1 MSCSDNAL
9 TGTKKAE
16 RAKKISESFLGC
28 KNGRKCPWFQDM
40 AFRKDSLGEDEHII
54 DIYIYTHQMHTVCI
68 YIYMCVCE
76 NDIQYILLKSAN
88 TKSTPQRGIDRY

>member
-1 MSCSDNAL
+1 
-9 TGTKKAE
+9 
-16 RAKKISESFLGC
+16 
-28 KNGRKCPWFQDM
+28 M

-54 DIYIYTHQMHTVCI
+54 HIYIYIYTHQMHTVCI
-68 YIYMCVCE
+68 YIYLYMCVCE